1 MRLASASTTARPQ
14 RSSLRISRNSAARIS
29 ICWVCGARLLDEFMD
44 RSAVH
49 RFQHYAA
56 NHAGYRWKPK
66 LALVLPKQ
74 FSLGRP
80 THRRDLSVAL
90 EVLASIMDHYNI
102 DVVSDS
108 PDAAR
113 LFHKVVPFSH
123 EAISASAG
131 ALVLLSRRLND
142 EISTIRP
149 SRYVAADPCVY
160 RMNEQRIVFA
170 AGGVEMPFAPA
181 SEDEIAQIA
190 RGCVSVLLN
199 EDGDVP
205 SFVEALRRLLGRGL
219 TMSLTLSSRAD
230 EAFSQQI
237 HAALN
242 GDSRIVIHDSEPCRF
257 AAQSEFQISNDLVA
271 LSTQKK
277 SPLPR
282 YLFGQG
288 RFWRVSGEP
297 LRRSDFYLFRGEEAT
312 AHGLLKTWLGPRQF
326 DESRS
331 ATAHPADVVEPLV
344 SIVVPVSDQVTEV
357 IRLAH
362 SIYQQDYSWI
372 EVIFVSCGSPP
383 ETLEAIR
390 VSENQLMKRRF
401 RIRVIELARAWGS
414 ATIPRDIGIRA
425 SSGDMICILDPDDWL
440 EPGFFAFL
448 RGAPWRSDTLFCPRT
463 VYHDQDGETKDC
475 FVVEGTGAD
484 LRSIESAEL
493 ASVLQRTGGLASLSG
508 VCFARNLLDQARG
521 DDHRLSHGKGP
532 WFRWWPALAG
542 VRVEL
547 QNGRVNTSIRQEVT
561 PL

>member
-1 MRLASASTTARPQ
+1 M
-14 RSSLRISRNSAARIS
+14 
-29 ICWVCGARLLDEFMD
+29 
-44 RSAVH
+44 
-49 RFQHYAA
+49 
-56 NHAGYRWKPK
+56 
-66 LALVLPKQ
+66 
-74 FSLGRP
+74 
-80 THRRDLSVAL
+80 
-90 EVLASIMDHYNI
+90 
-102 DVVSDS
+102 
-108 PDAAR
+108 
-113 LFHKVVPFSH
+113 
-123 EAISASAG
+123 
-131 ALVLLSRRLND
+131 
-142 EISTIRP
+142 
-149 SRYVAADPCVY
+149 
-160 RMNEQRIVFA
+160 
-170 AGGVEMPFAPA
+170 
-181 SEDEIAQIA
+181 
-190 RGCVSVLLN
+190 
-199 EDGDVP
+199 
-205 SFVEALRRLLGRGL
+205 
-219 TMSLTLSSRAD
+219 
-230 EAFSQQI
+230 
-237 HAALN
+237 
-242 GDSRIVIHDSEPCRF
+242 IHDSEPCRF

-331 ATAHPADVVEPLV
+331 ATVHPADVVEPLV
-344 SIVVPVSDQVTEV
+344 SIVVPVSDQATEI

-372 EVIFVSCGSPP
+372 EVIFVSHGSPP

-390 VSENQLMKRRF
+390 ISENQLMKRRF
-401 RIRVIELARAWGS
+401 RIRVIESARAFGS
-414 ATIPRDIGIRA
+414 ATIPGDIGIRA

-484 LRSIESAEL
+484 LRNVESAEL

-521 DDHRLSHGKGP
+521 DDYRLSHGKGP
-532 WFRWWPALAG
+532 WFRWRSALAG

-547 QNGRVNTSIRQEVT
+547 HNGRVNTSLRQEVT